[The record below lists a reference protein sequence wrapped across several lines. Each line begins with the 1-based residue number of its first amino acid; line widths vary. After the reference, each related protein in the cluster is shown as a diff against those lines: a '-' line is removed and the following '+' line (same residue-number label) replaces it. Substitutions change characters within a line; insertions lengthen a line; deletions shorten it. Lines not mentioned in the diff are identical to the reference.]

1 MPEFETVS
9 REEAQLRTAAA
20 RRGKLVAEY
29 AHYIQ
34 QLPTGQAGRLRCGEQ
49 EKPLTI
55 RRRLTVAAKA
65 LGVPLTIKRSGN
77 DIYFWR
83 EGGTE
88 EQPRAKRRYTRR
100 ATGREETTEL
110 EQPRSE
116 PELVEPGVIEEE
128 SPELG
133 QTQL

>member
-1 MPEFETVS
+1 MPEFATVS
-9 REEAQLRTAAA
+9 LKEAQLRTASS
-20 RRGKLVAEY
+20 RQGSIISEY
-29 AHYIQ
+29 ASYIQ
-34 QLPTGQAGRLRCGEQ
+34 SLPKGQAGRLRCVES
-49 EKPLTI
+49 ENPLTI
-55 RRRLTVAAKA
+55 RRRIAVAANA
-65 LGVPLTIKRSGN
+65 MGISLTIKRSGQ
-77 DIYFWR
+77 DVYFWR